1 MDSGGTMN
9 DRITLYR
16 PLSQS
21 GIAYV
26 LRSGYTAFNPQLGRQ
41 NFFYPLTSYHW
52 ARRLAR
58 EWSRVSHEETG
69 LAEFRVPLSFIEQF
83 ERFEFDG
90 SGYSEYRIPAE
101 QMILLNAALLEDIQI
116 LETYPARPVADEE
129 KAVPKDADAIVPLD
143 LLVAKQASSQ
153 GELRN

>member
-1 MDSGGTMN
+1 MK

-16 PLSQS
+16 PLSQA

-90 SGYSEYRIPAE
+90 SGYSEYRIPAD

-116 LETYPARPVADEE
+116 LETYPARPVVDSD
-129 KAVPKDADAIVPLD
+129 AVKPSAADALVSVD
-143 LLVAKQASSQ
+143 LLVAHQESAQ
-153 GELRN
+153 QELRN